1 MAIFNSFLYVY
12 QRVSTIPHKKS
23 PKKVILSIR
32 CLALGHPWS
41 DPEAPS
47 ISLELSERLA
57 KIFMVEEPDAKA
69 RWRAQCGEIE
79 MAKVL
84 VLK

>member
-1 MAIFNSFLYVY
+1 MFGPGAKN
-12 QRVSTIPHKKS
+12 
-23 PKKVILSIR
+23 
-32 CLALGHPWS
+32 GS

-69 RWRAQCGEIE
+69 RWRAQCGGGDRNGEGVE
-79 MAKVL
+79 GVGF
-84 VLK
+84 